1 MKESIWH
8 LEIRSNTIFENLN
21 ARRSET
27 EIKNVEMH
35 IIADR
40 ERERERERER
50 GEERREGGEN
60 NEINRWWEG

>member
-35 IIADR
+35 IRADR
-40 ERERERERER
+40 EREGR
-50 GEERREGGEN
+50 GEERGWGK
-60 NEINRWWEG
+60 

>member
-8 LEIRSNTIFENLN
+8 LEIRSNTILENLN

-40 ERERERERER
+40 ERERER

-60 NEINRWWEG
+60 NEINRWCEG

>member
-8 LEIRSNTIFENLN
+8 LEIRSNTILENLN

-35 IIADR
+35 IIA
-40 ERERERERER
+40 ERERERER

-60 NEINRWWEG
+60 NEINRWCEG